1 MYVNLYLFMKVE
13 NVVMHRCGREIIL
26 FLFEN
31 NQHQYATSIYKKTG
45 ITYSHITETVKLM
58 IKAGLIKKE
67 ELNGRTH
74 GLFLTEK
81 GKKIAESLKFIKNE
95 LEE

>member
-1 MYVNLYLFMKVE
+1 METEHL
-13 NVVMHRCGREIIL
+13 MHRCGREIIL

-31 NQHQYATSIYKKTG
+31 RPPQYATTVYKETN
-45 ITYSHITETVKLM
+45 ITYSHITETIKVM
-58 IKAGLIKKE
+58 VKAGIIEKKE
-67 ELNGRTH
+67 LDGRTN

-81 GKKIAESLKFIKNE
+81 GKKIAESLRFIKKT